1 MYVKSHL
8 LAHTTPY
15 TQERTLLKTHTCTL
29 TAPSRCH
36 SLSSWPLLSVL
47 EVAIKIKF
55 CFKHEI
61 IIYIG
66 KYYQKHLLSV
76 LNTKVYVCV
85 CVCLLSRQ
93 TKTHVF
99 SVTGTIK
106 VNCMWMPHT
115 HMWMPHTCVC
125 GASTY
130 NILFSSIYDLP
141 LFIFYF

>member
-85 CVCLLSRQ
+85 RVFAFTTNQNARIFRNWHHQSELYVDA
-93 TKTHVF
+93 THTYVDATHV
-99 SVTGTIK
+99 
-106 VNCMWMPHT
+106 
-115 HMWMPHTCVC
+115 CVW
-125 GASTY
+125 
-130 NILFSSIYDLP
+130 SIHIQYTF
-141 LFIFYF
+141 FIHI